1 MERKRIGVFVCHCGL
16 NIASSVD
23 VNKVVEEIKTYPGVA
38 HAEHY
43 IYMCSDPGQDK
54 IRKAIEEKKLDAV
67 VNCNCSPSLHENTF
81 RGVASSEGIN
91 PYHCEIANIR
101 EWCSWPHANSPEEA
115 TQKALLIIR
124 TTIERLRRNEALTPM
139 VVPLTKKVA
148 VIGGGIA
155 GMQAALDIAQS
166 GYQVYLVEKEPSLGG
181 HAVQLSGMV
190 LTLDS
195 ASCSISPM
203 IHEVINHPLIE
214 VYNYSE
220 VEEVEGY
227 VGSFTVKLRRKATSV
242 NSKLCDSCGLCEKKC
257 PQTVPSE
264 FNCHLNSRKAVYRSY
279 PDAVPNQFVIDRNT
293 CLNFNGDECQVCK
306 EVCPHGAIDYTQEDV
321 LEEVKVGAIVVA
333 TGYNLYPKEEIEEY
347 ENDADVLDGLQF
359 ERLLSSGGQT
369 GGLIRR
375 PSDGKVPK
383 EVVFVQCVGSRDP
396 ENHKPYCSRVCCM
409 YTAKQAI
416 LYKRAVPEGQA
427 YIFYIDIRAT
437 GKGCEEFVQEGV
449 EEEGLLYLRGRV
461 SRIFRDG
468 EKLAV
473 WGVDTLSNKQ
483 IEINSDMVV
492 LSMAVVGHEGNRE
505 LGKKLNIITDTHC
518 FASEA
523 HPKLGPVETLTA
535 GIYLCGNAQAPKDIP
550 DTLAQA
556 SGAAS
561 KILSLFSRKELLH
574 EPQVSCVDQEVC
586 SGCGYCESICA
597 YQAVEVDPKKRVAVV
612 NEAVCES
619 CGACAATCPSGAI
632 QLKNFDRKQ
641 VMNMIDQIAKDYGEA
656 S

>member
-16 NIASSVD
+16 NIASAVD
-23 VNKVVEEIKTYPGVA
+23 VEKVVEEIKKYPGVV
-38 HAEHY
+38 HAENY
-43 IYMCSDPGQDK
+43 IYMCSDPGQEK

-81 RGVASSEGIN
+81 RGVAASQGIN

-101 EWCSWPHANSPEEA
+101 EWCSWPHAKSPEEA
-115 TQKALLIIR
+115 TQKALRIIQ

-139 VVPLTKKVA
+139 VVPLTKKVL
-148 VIGGGIA
+148 VIGGGVA
-155 GMQAALDIAQS
+155 GMQAALDLAHS

-181 HAVQLSGMV
+181 HAVQLSAMV

-195 ASCSISPM
+195 ASCSIRPM
-203 IHEVINHPLIE
+203 LGEVTNHPLIE
-214 VYNYSE
+214 VYTYSE

-227 VGSFTVKLRRKATSV
+227 VGSFKVKVRRKATSV
-242 NSKLCDSCGLCEKKC
+242 DSGLCDACGLCQEKC
-257 PQTVPSE
+257 PQAVPSE
-264 FNCHLNSRKAVYRSY
+264 FNCSLNDRKAIYRSY
-279 PDAVPNQFVIDRNT
+279 PDAIPNQYVIDRNT
-293 CLNFNGDECQVCK
+293 CLHFTGEDCHLCK
-306 EVCPHGAIDYTQEDV
+306 EVCPRGAIDYDREDSV
-321 LEEVKVGAIVVA
+321 EEIGVGAIVVA
-333 TGYNLYPKEEIEEY
+333 TGYNLYPKEVIEEY
-347 ENDADVLDGLQF
+347 EHDEDVLDGLQF
-359 ERLLSSGGQT
+359 ERLLSPGGPT
-369 GGLIRR
+369 AGVIKR
-375 PSDGKVPK
+375 PSDGKVPR

-396 ENHKPYCSRVCCM
+396 ENHKPYCSRICCM

-416 LYKRAVPEGQA
+416 LYKKAVPEGQV

-437 GKGCEEFVQEGV
+437 GKGCEEFIKDGV

-468 EKLAV
+468 EKIAV
-473 WGVDTLSNKQ
+473 WGVDTLSNKR
-483 IEINSDMVV
+483 IEISADMVV
-492 LSMAVVGHEGNRE
+492 LSMAVVGHEGNKE
-505 LGKKLNIITDTHC
+505 LGKKLNIITDTHS
-518 FASEA
+518 FVAEA

-535 GIYLCGNAQAPKDIP
+535 GIYLCGGAQAPKDIP

-574 EPQVSCVDQEVC
+574 EPQISCVDQEVC

-597 YQAVEVDPKKRVAVV
+597 YRAVEVDPRKRVAVV
-612 NEAVCES
+612 NEAVCEA

-632 QLKNFDRKQ
+632 QLKNCNRRQMMD
-641 VMNMIDQIAKDYGEA
+641 MIDQIAKEYHEA

>member
-16 NIASSVD
+16 NIASAVD
-23 VNKVVEEIKTYPGVA
+23 VEKVVAEIKKYPGVV
-38 HAEHY
+38 HAENY

-81 RGVASSEGIN
+81 RGVAASQGIN

-115 TQKALLIIR
+115 TQKALRIIQ

-139 VVPLTKKVA
+139 VVPLTKKVL
-148 VIGGGIA
+148 VIGGGVA
-155 GMQAALDIAQS
+155 GMQAALDLAHS

-181 HAVQLSGMV
+181 HAVQLSAMV

-195 ASCSISPM
+195 ASCSIRPM
-203 IHEVINHPLIE
+203 LEEVTNHPLIE
-214 VYNYSE
+214 VYTYSE
-220 VEEVEGY
+220 VDEVEGY
-227 VGSFTVKLRRKATSV
+227 VGSFKVKVRRKATSV
-242 NSKLCDSCGLCEKKC
+242 DSELCDACGLCEEKC
-257 PQTVPSE
+257 PRSVSSE
-264 FNCHLNSRKAVYRSY
+264 FNCSLSTRKAIYRSY
-279 PDAVPNQFVIDRNT
+279 PDAIPNQYVIDRKT
-293 CLNFNGDECQVCK
+293 CLNFNGEDCHLCR
-306 EVCPHGAIDYTQEDV
+306 EVCPRGAIDYDREDSA
-321 LEEVKVGAIVVA
+321 EELGVGAIVVA
-333 TGYNLYPKEEIEEY
+333 TGYNLYPKEVIEEY
-347 ENDADVLDGLQF
+347 EDDEDVLDGLQF
-359 ERLLSSGGQT
+359 ERLLSPGGPT
-369 GGLIRR
+369 AGVIKR
-375 PSDGKVPK
+375 PSDGKVPR

-396 ENHKPYCSRVCCM
+396 ENHKPYCSRICCM

-416 LYKRAVPEGQA
+416 LYKKAVPEGQV

-437 GKGCEEFVQEGV
+437 GKGCEEFIKDGV

-461 SRIFRDG
+461 SKIFRDG
-468 EKLAV
+468 EKISV
-473 WGVDTLSNKQ
+473 WGVDTLSNKR
-483 IEINSDMVV
+483 IEISADMVV

-505 LGKKLNIITDTHC
+505 LGKKLNIITDTNS
-518 FASEA
+518 FVAEA

-535 GIYLCGNAQAPKDIP
+535 GIYLCGGAQAPKNIP
-550 DTLAQA
+550 DSIAQA

-574 EPQVSCVDQEVC
+574 EPQISCVDQEVC

-597 YQAVEVDPKKRVAVV
+597 YRAVEVDPKKRVAVV
-612 NEAVCES
+612 NEAVCEA

-632 QLKNFDRKQ
+632 QLKNCNRRQMMD
-641 VMNMIDQIAKDYGEA
+641 MIDQIAKEYHEA

>member
-16 NIASSVD
+16 NIAGAVD
-23 VNKVVEEIKTYPGVA
+23 VEKVVEEIRGYPGVV
-38 HAEHY
+38 HAENY
-43 IYMCSDPGQDK
+43 IYMCSDPGQEL
-54 IRKAIEEKKLDAV
+54 IRRAIREKNLDAV

-81 RGVASSEGIN
+81 RGVVSSQGLN

-115 TQKALLIIR
+115 TRKALRIIQ
-124 TTIERLRRNEALTPM
+124 TTIERLRRNEPLSPM
-139 VVPLTKKVA
+139 VVPLTKKIL

-155 GMQAALDIAQS
+155 GMQAALDLAHS

-195 ASCSISPM
+195 APCAIGPM
-203 IHEVINHPLIE
+203 MREVVNHPLIE
-214 VYNYSE
+214 LLNYSE

-227 VGSFTVKLRRKATSV
+227 VGSFKVTVRRKATSV
-242 NSKLCDSCGLCEKKC
+242 DPALCDGCGICQEKC
-257 PQTVPSE
+257 PQGVPSE
-264 FNCHLNSRKAVYRSY
+264 FNCSLNVRKAIYRSY
-279 PDAVPNQFVIDRNT
+279 PGAVPRQYVLDRNS
-293 CLNFNGDECQVCK
+293 CLHFKGGDCHLCR
-306 EVCPHGAIDYTQEDV
+306 EVCPRGAIDYGREDV
-321 LEEVKVGAIVVA
+321 IEEIGVGAIVVA
-333 TGYNLYPKEEIEEY
+333 TGYDLYPKEVIEEY
-347 ENDADVLDGLQF
+347 EHDEDVLDGLQF
-359 ERLLSSGGQT
+359 ERLLSPDGPTAGAVK
-369 GGLIRR
+369 R
-375 PSDGKVPK
+375 PSDGKVPE

-396 ENHKPYCSRVCCM
+396 ENHKPYCSRICCM

-416 LYKRAVPEGQA
+416 LYKRAVPQGQA

-437 GKGCEEFVQEGV
+437 GKGCEEFIRDGV

-468 EKLAV
+468 EKIAV
-473 WGVDTLSNKQ
+473 WGVDTLSNKR
-483 IEINSDMVV
+483 IEISADMVV
-492 LSMAVVGHEGNRE
+492 LSMAVVGNEGNRE
-505 LGKKLNIITDTHC
+505 LGKKLNIITDGNA
-518 FASEA
+518 FVAEA

-535 GIYLCGNAQAPKDIP
+535 GIYLCGCAQAPKDIP
-550 DTLAQA
+550 DSIAQA

-574 EPQVSCVDQEVC
+574 EPQISCVDQEVC
-586 SGCGYCESICA
+586 SGCGYCEAVCA
-597 YQAVEVDPKKRVAVV
+597 YRAVEVDPGRRVAVV
-612 NEAVCES
+612 NEAVCEA

-632 QLKNFDRKQ
+632 QLKNFNRRQLMD
-641 VMNMIDQIAKDYGEA
+641 MIDQIAQDYHEA